1 MIRHSLLNLTQF
13 KLHKS
18 KSSSV
23 VNIIPV
29 FDPKDNT
36 FKFLKDDKED
46 LIWTNNFESAT
57 SQVIIP
63 RPDDP
68 IIPTLNS
75 KGNILLRL
83 DREDFL
89 SLQPYNSRIGTVKAT
104 TRTLLLEV
112 TKDEFFKLR
121 RDSEYKT

>member
-1 MIRHSLLNLTQF
+1 MKRSSLLNLTQF

-36 FKFLKDDKED
+36 FKFLEDDTED
-46 LIWTNNFESAT
+46 LIWTNNFESRT

-63 RPDDP
+63 RPHNP

-75 KGNILLRL
+75 VGNILLRL
-83 DREDFL
+83 NRKDFL
-89 SLQPYNSRIGTVKAT
+89 SLQPYNSRIGTVSPT
-104 TRTLLLEV
+104 TRTLLLEL
-112 TKDEFFKLR
+112 TKEEFFKLR
-121 RDSEYKT
+121 RDSEYIA